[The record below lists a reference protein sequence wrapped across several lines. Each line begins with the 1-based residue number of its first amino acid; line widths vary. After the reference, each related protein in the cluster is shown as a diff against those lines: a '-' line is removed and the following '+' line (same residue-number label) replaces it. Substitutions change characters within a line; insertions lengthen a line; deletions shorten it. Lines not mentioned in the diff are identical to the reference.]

1 MHCRERRGERHRA
14 DAARNRARG
23 EKKNAPGV
31 PVFGDLQ
38 VLDPPAERAVHPI
51 GKKPDARHGGE
62 AQLQTDART
71 GGGIEKE
78 QQGKRLQALESRD
91 GEKWRKLMGYI
102 ATALTSGAVT
112 LLLSRLIV

>member
-1 MHCRERRGERHRA
+1 MDSPISRAEHEEFARRMDDQERRQDKRLELL
-14 DAARNRARG
+14 
-23 EKKNAPGV
+23 EGV
-31 PVFGDLQ
+31 VREIGDITLS
-38 VLDPPAERAVHPI
+38 VHTLT
-51 GKKPDARHGGE
+51 KSMESMVKE
-62 AQLQTDART
+62 Q
-71 GGGIEKE
+71 E

>member
-1 MHCRERRGERHRA
+1 MDSPISRAEHEEFARRMDDQERRQDKRLELL
-14 DAARNRARG
+14 
-23 EKKNAPGV
+23 EGV
-31 PVFGDLQ
+31 VREIGDLT
-38 VLDPPAERAVHPI
+38 LSVHTLA
-51 GKKPDARHGGE
+51 KSMESMVKE
-62 AQLQTDART
+62 Q
-71 GGGIEKE
+71 E

>member
-1 MHCRERRGERHRA
+1 MDSPISRAEHDEFARRMDDQERRQDKRLELLEENVR
-14 DAARNRARG
+14 
-23 EKKNAPGV
+23 E
-31 PVFGDLQ
+31 
-38 VLDPPAERAVHPI
+38 I
-51 GKKPDARHGGE
+51 GALTVSVQKL
-62 AQLQTDART
+62 AQSLELMVKEQ
-71 GGGIEKE
+71 E